1 MTTTSNHLSTSEFLA
16 QLRGRKIRIVPR
28 IKIPLEDGGT
38 MVMEADCSGCNNANQ
53 PVPYHAGQAHPKR
66 WTGPANGAEA
76 DDLDE
81 CLDANEDKLRR
92 LQSTI

>member
-1 MTTTSNHLSTSEFLA
+1 MQRSSTPLSTSEFLT

-28 IKIPLEDGGT
+28 IKIQLEDGDT

-66 WTGPANGAEA
+66 WAVAPTNHCDTPDKAPPLANPKSFVGP
-76 DDLDE
+76 
-81 CLDANEDKLRR
+81 
-92 LQSTI
+92 